1 MGGGTARG
9 VIVPQ
14 EGEALRLSHIS
25 GRCSPKK
32 FQRVVPPDPRGCHTR
47 CIVLAKEEVTT
58 ALLSRPR
65 PGASLK
71 TARRERGL
79 GQTVPTAGCGDRR
92 GAGVLQ
98 CSALGDLSQVRNA
111 R

>member
-65 PGASLK
+65 PG
-71 TARRERGL
+71 L